1 MFGWRFEGPHRPFLT
16 VRHRILA
23 NWMPDQGNGYFD
35 AGINRRFGATLRP
48 FAPCAAEV
56 FGRWVPSSQVAC
68 AVWRGNR
75 LRDPCF
81 PIRHPSEASACESML
96 LLRRRETSGT
106 SELLRPVPSFPR
118 SRQPE
123 LYDRFRRG
131 KGNTAASLSASR
143 CHLARVVLI
152 RAILSSDSR
161 SSCDGLPMI
170 LYLAAT

>member
-1 MFGWRFEGPHRPFLT
+1 
-16 VRHRILA
+16 
-23 NWMPDQGNGYFD
+23 MPDQGNGYFD
-35 AGINRRFGATLRP
+35 AGINGRFGASLSRP
-48 FAPCAAEV
+48 FGPCEATI
-56 FGRWVPSSQVAC
+56 FGRRVPFLRVAS

-106 SELLRPVPSFPR
+106 LALLRRVPSFPA
-118 SRQPE
+118 SQQPE

-143 CHLARVVLI
+143 C
-152 RAILSSDSR
+152 
-161 SSCDGLPMI
+161 
-170 LYLAAT
+170 